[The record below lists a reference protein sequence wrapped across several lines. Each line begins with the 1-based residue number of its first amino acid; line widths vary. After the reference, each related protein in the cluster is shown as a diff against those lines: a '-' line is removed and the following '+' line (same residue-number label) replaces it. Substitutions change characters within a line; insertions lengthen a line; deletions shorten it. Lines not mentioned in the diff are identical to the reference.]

1 MISKVQPKAAVA
13 PRHGNSTPDQL
24 GKLAERRLRES
35 LYHILR
41 NVSVVFEGGVASLH
55 GRVPSYYLKQMAQT
69 IVGQIQGIDRVDN
82 QIQVELATHHSH
94 KAS

>member
-13 PRHGNSTPDQL
+13 RHGNSPDPI

-35 LYHILR
+35 LYRILR
-41 NVSVVFEGGVASLH
+41 NVSVVCEGGVASLH

-82 QIQVELATHHSH
+82 QIQVELSTSHSQ
-94 KAS
+94 KAP